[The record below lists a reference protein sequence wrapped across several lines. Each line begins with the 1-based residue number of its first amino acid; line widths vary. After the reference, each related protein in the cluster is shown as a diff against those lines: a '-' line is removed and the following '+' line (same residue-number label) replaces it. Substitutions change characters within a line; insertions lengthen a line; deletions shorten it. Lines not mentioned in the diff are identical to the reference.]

1 MSNRNNDVP
10 KNGLSIT
17 KIEASDT
24 ISQFMEKCNNNFSNL
39 LQYGGGTKGDDGAKG
54 DQGVPTKPKVPI
66 HVWKEGEGEEF
77 QYENEVSTSDGGF
90 EIINYSEDLT
100 DAKYQEG
107 HLIILENAHVY
118 ILENDGGDT
127 LRPKFL
133 LALHSYDPADVING
147 KNAYVHIAY
156 ANSSDGKDGFVTD
169 EELRGENNETESV
182 STYDLRRNTPS
193 TYKNTR
199 KKGILLYSSN
209 SKRY

>member
-100 DAKYQEG
+100 DAK
-107 HLIILENAHVY
+107 
-118 ILENDGGDT
+118 
-127 LRPKFL
+127 
-133 LALHSYDPADVING
+133 
-147 KNAYVHIAY
+147 
-156 ANSSDGKDGFVTD
+156 
-169 EELRGENNETESV
+169 
-182 STYDLRRNTPS
+182 
-193 TYKNTR
+193 
-199 KKGILLYSSN
+199 
-209 SKRY
+209 